1 MPCLARNI
9 LKTTRTDR
17 IHKPQGLAMAQD
29 QGLVA
34 IKTLDIQVSR
44 ADIRVNIAIM
54 EHSKRTE
61 AMGLIQVM
69 EAMEVNKDTAAT
81 WHNGVMVA
89 MGLNKDTAATWHN
102 RVMVAMGLNKAAAAM
117 EALKVMMAIEL
128 NKDMAAVA
136 AMETRR
142 GMADMEAIV
151 VHIVVDRADTS
162 TCQVC
167 LPMEFV
173 RYE

>member
-1 MPCLARNI
+1 
-9 LKTTRTDR
+9 
-17 IHKPQGLAMAQD
+17 
-29 QGLVA
+29 
-34 IKTLDIQVSR
+34 
-44 ADIRVNIAIM
+44 M
-54 EHSKRTE
+54 EHNKRTE
-61 AMGLIQVM
+61 AMGLIQ
-69 EAMEVNKDTAAT
+69 
-81 WHNGVMVA
+81 
-89 MGLNKDTAATWHN
+89 
-102 RVMVAMGLNKAAAAM
+102 VMVAMGLNKAAAAM

>member
-44 ADIRVNIAIM
+44 ADIRVNIATM
-54 EHSKRTE
+54 EDNKRTE

-81 WHNGVMVA
+81 WHNRAVV
-89 MGLNKDTAATWHN
+89 
-102 RVMVAMGLNKAAAAM
+102 
-117 EALKVMMAIEL
+117 AIEL

-151 VHIVVDRADTS
+151 VHIVVDRA
-162 TCQVC
+162 
-167 LPMEFV
+167 
-173 RYE
+173 

>member
-1 MPCLARNI
+1 MGHGGYGADPG
-9 LKTTRTDR
+9 
-17 IHKPQGLAMAQD
+17 HGGYGGEQGHGGYVAQ
-29 QGLVA
+29 QGHGGYGAEQGHGGYVA
-34 IKTLDIQVSR
+34 QQG
-44 ADIRVNIAIM
+44 
-54 EHSKRTE
+54 H
-61 AMGLIQVM
+61 G
-69 EAMEVNKDTAAT
+69 
-81 WHNGVMVA
+81 GY
-89 MGLNKDTAATWHN
+89 G
-102 RVMVAMGLNKAAAAM
+102 
-117 EALKVMMAIEL
+117 ALKVMMAIEL

-173 RYE
+173 RY

>member
-81 WHNGVMVA
+81 WHNRAV
-89 MGLNKDTAATWHN
+89 
-102 RVMVAMGLNKAAAAM
+102 VAMGLNKAAAAM

-128 NKDMAAVA
+128 NKDMAAVEALEVMMAIELNKDMA
-136 AMETRR
+136 A
-142 GMADMEAIV
+142 
-151 VHIVVDRADTS
+151 
-162 TCQVC
+162 
-167 LPMEFV
+167 
-173 RYE
+173 

>member
-1 MPCLARNI
+1 
-9 LKTTRTDR
+9 
-17 IHKPQGLAMAQD
+17 MAQD

-54 EHSKRTE
+54 EDSKRTE

-81 WHNGVMVA
+81 WHN
-89 MGLNKDTAATWHN
+89 
-102 RVMVAMGLNKAAAAM
+102 RVMVAMGLNEAAAAM

-128 NKDMAAVA
+128 NKDVA

-162 TCQVC
+162 TCQV
-167 LPMEFV
+167 
-173 RYE
+173 